1 MLIMQIYWSIM
12 HGRMQRIA
20 NQVLEATNVEKHLH
34 RCFILLKVLIFDR
47 WEMILVNPTIVSR

>member
-1 MLIMQIYWSIM
+1 M